1 MKEYKKNKL
10 RLLSLLVLSA
20 ISLSSLIS
28 CSSIKGDKG
37 DTGPTGPTGET
48 GPKGDKGDK
57 GEDGE
62 DGIDGSLWLT
72 GTSKPLDSLG
82 KEGDMYL
89 NTTNGDVYQKE
100 STGWSLKMNIK
111 GEDGEDGKDGL
122 NGLSGSQGK
131 PGETAWSNTVL
142 PSNDG
147 TIIPSLG
154 SQKVGEDITFTFK
167 SDSLDEANGEKVLW
181 TIINKEGNTTNLEG
195 QTITLKMEEGGF
207 VVSAQKVS
215 NTTTIANSEDE
226 LKEQL
231 ENLKP
236 GENTIIL
243 NDEVELEAEDI
254 SSIST
259 MSKSKIKTLNN
270 KRDKSSLK
278 TGKIEIY
285 SAGNE
290 NITLNILS
298 NGNKK
303 KLKFPF
309 LTIIG
314 SGDVDL
320 RFNNVDLILDFDFS
334 NFDVDEAYTNGFF
347 NFINSKGVNT
357 ISFNNST
364 FSIEPSEEILNSNI
378 YSISSP
384 NFINFDG
391 KSLEFNNFV
400 QNKRFSNFSFG
411 FIQMSSN
418 DGESIYSSL
427 ENMNSNL
434 ESIKINNS
442 TIYTSVPFN
451 ITSFRDSLSLD
462 IEINNSNFY
471 NCKPHNQ
478 TPSEGTPLDY
488 LMPFF
493 MLDIDREINKNFNV
507 NIDANNVSYGLYW
520 DEQLDEFPVYL
531 TGGSPSIFVFYS
543 RLDNSYRNNEDG
555 SYNFDESLYEKINEN
570 YNPTDDFN
578 DLSLKDKVD
587 ISLNNFSL
595 YGEKIK
601 SFDGFEIPQGENILE
616 TYHCDVCQKDVN
628 CIDHCQTWKDL
639 YTKKNK
645 PLVTYSWILD
655 FCGHNINL
663 PKGGYI
669 GSSGMFT
676 DDSLYPNLSLNNK
689 DITTFY
695 NNNN

>member
-10 RLLSLLVLSA
+10 RLLSLLALSA
-20 ISLSSLIS
+20 ITLSSLIS

-37 DTGPTGPTGET
+37 DIGPTGPTGET

-57 GEDGE
+57 GEDGK

-89 NTTNGDVYQKE
+89 NTSNGDVYQKE
-100 STGWSLKMNIK
+100 DNTWKLKMNIK

-122 NGLSGSQGK
+122 NGSSGSQGR
-131 PGETAWSNTVL
+131 PGDTAWSNTIL
-142 PSNDG
+142 PSSDG
-147 TIIPSLG
+147 AIIPSLG
-154 SQKVGEDITFTFK
+154 SQKVGEDITFTFE
-167 SDSLDEANGEKVLW
+167 SDSLDEANSEKVLW

-285 SAGNE
+285 SANYE
-290 NITLNILS
+290 NVTLNILS

-309 LTIIG
+309 LTVIG
-314 SGDVDL
+314 SGNVDL
-320 RFNNVDLILDFDFS
+320 RFNNVDLVLDFDFS
-334 NFDVDEAYTNGFF
+334 NLDVNEALTNGFF
-347 NFINSKGVNT
+347 NFINSKGVNK

-364 FSIEPSEEILNSNI
+364 FSIEPSEEILNSGI
-378 YSISSP
+378 YSILSP

-418 DGESIYSSL
+418 DEQNIHN
-427 ENMNSNL
+427 NMNSNL
-434 ESIKINNS
+434 ESININNS

-451 ITSFRDSLSLD
+451 ITSFRNSLSLD
-462 IEINNSNFY
+462 IKINNSNFY
-471 NCKPHNQ
+471 NCKPYKR
-478 TPSEGTPLDY
+478 TTSDGIPLDY

-493 MLDIDREINKNFNV
+493 MLDIDREINKNFDI
-507 NIDANNVSYGLYW
+507 NIDVNNVSYGLYW

-531 TGGSPSIFVFYS
+531 TGGSPSIFVLYS

-555 SYNFDESLYEKINEN
+555 YYNFDESLYEKINAN
-570 YNPTDDFN
+570 YNPVDDFD
-578 DLSLKDKVD
+578 DLSLKDKVN

-595 YGEKIK
+595 YREKIK
-601 SFDGFEIPQGENILE
+601 SFDGYEIPQGENILK

-628 CIDHCQTWKDL
+628 CIDYCQTWKDL

-645 PLVTYSWILD
+645 PLISYSWTLG
-655 FCGHNINL
+655 FCGHDTNL
-663 PKGGYI
+663 PEGGYI
-669 GSSGMFT
+669 ESNGMFT
-676 DDSLYPNLSLNNK
+676 DNSLYPSLSLNNK

-695 NNNN
+695 NNN